1 MRFLSCPTDRDRV
14 VTTRSKVEGRRVD
27 PEVQLEVIKTFLIW
41 RMTTTT
47 VALCGVGDG
56 MAGILSPGLPL

>member
-14 VTTRSKVEGRRVD
+14 VATRSKVEGRRVD
-27 PEVQLEVIKTFLIW
+27 PEVQLEVIKAFLIW
-41 RMTTTT
+41 RMTTT